1 MLDYTILYYII
12 SWRLYF
18 SDLLGW
24 SLDDDSMHGPLYTIS
39 HHIISFLII
48 CCIMIYMILC
58 YVILFHITYYRLLYG
73 RQAGRARSG
82 GRNTR
87 TSFGQWAGH
96 ASLPDSPSLSRSLS
110 LSIPIIYIY
119 IYICILHMPDSQAA
133 EQPDSQTGQTARQRR
148 TGPRRGT
155 APEAARA
162 IGSRRCR
169 SNILYCNMIYSTTVI
184 CNTIIY
190 TYIFIYTYIYIH
202 IYIYTYRYTYIYIYI
217 YIYMQGWSTP
227 YSRGEP
233 APTLWRVVDGGGNVD
248 NRRHYYDF

>member
-119 IYICILHMPDSQAA
+119 MYITHAR
-133 EQPDSQTGQTARQRR
+133 QPGSRTARQPDR
-148 TGPRRGT
+148 PDSPT
-155 APEAARA
+155 APDR
-162 IGSRRCR
+162 
-169 SNILYCNMIYSTTVI
+169 
-184 CNTIIY
+184 
-190 TYIFIYTYIYIH
+190 
-202 IYIYTYRYTYIYIYI
+202 
-217 YIYMQGWSTP
+217 
-227 YSRGEP
+227 P
-233 APTLWRVVDGGGNVD
+233 APWYGARGRQGD
-248 NRRHYYDF
+248 RQPPMQE